1 MIRSQTQAT
10 IERSPDEVWRYAA
23 DILRH
28 GEWMTV
34 TDPRTVRGGGDKT
47 GDRGRE
53 RSKLGPFGW
62 DIEFEVAEAEP
73 GRRIV
78 WRSVSGA
85 PFQLEVSLD
94 LVPVGNT
101 STQATYEAALEL
113 RGLWRLL
120 TPLIAMEAEAGP
132 KRELGRLKAQ
142 VEQQPR

>member
-1 MIRSQTQAT
+1 MIRSETQAT
-10 IERSPDEVWRYAA
+10 IESPPDKVWRYAA

-28 GEWMTV
+28 DKWMSV
-34 TDPRTVRGGGDKT
+34 TDPRTVRGGGDET

-53 RSKLGPFGW
+53 RMKLGPFGW
-62 DIEFEVAEAEP
+62 DIEFEVTEAAP
-73 GRRIV
+73 GRRLV

-94 LVPVGNT
+94 LAPSGST
-101 STQATYEAALEL
+101 STLATYGAALEL

-132 KRELGRLKAQ
+132 KRELGRLKAL
-142 VEQQPR
+142 VEQEPR

>member
-1 MIRSQTQAT
+1 MIRSETQET
-10 IERSPDEVWRYAA
+10 IERPPDVVWKFAA
-23 DILRH
+23 DILQH
-28 GEWMTV
+28 DKWMSV
-34 TDPRTVRGGGDKT
+34 TEPRTVRGGGDAA

-53 RSKLGPFGW
+53 RSKLGPFSW
-62 DIEFEVAEAEP
+62 DIEFEVTESAP
-73 GRRIV
+73 GRRLV

-94 LVPVGNT
+94 LAPIGSA
-101 STQATYEAALEL
+101 STRATYGAALEL

-120 TPLIAMEAEAGP
+120 TPLIAMEADAGP